1 MRATILAVLRILIGA
16 FFVWVGASM
25 LLNQD
30 LLYGGLLHK
39 LNETGGPV
47 EHYRTLFLRFIE
59 FRETLVVYLVAGCS
73 ILAGVSYLAG
83 LLVSLSSL
91 GAAILVL
98 NVGLASSSGNGVRLA
113 AHVAA
118 ALFLL
123 LLGHMG
129 AGLKW
134 GLDGWL
140 IRYVKDW
147 LVLFPL
153 RRRAPKA

>member
-1 MRATILAVLRILIGA
+1 MRAIILAVVRILIGI
-16 FFVWVGASM
+16 FFLWVGVSM
-25 LLNQD
+25 LLDQN
-30 LLYGGLLHK
+30 LLYGGLIHK

-47 EHYRTLFLRFIE
+47 EHYRTLFLRYTE
-59 FRETLVVYLVAGCS
+59 FRETKVVYLVAVCS

-91 GAAILVL
+91 GAALLVL
-98 NVGLASSSGNGVRLA
+98 NAGLASSSGNRARLA

-118 ALFLL
+118 ALLLL
-123 LLGHMG
+123 LLGCMG

-140 IRYVKDW
+140 IRYFKDW

-153 RRRAPKA
+153 RWRAPKG